1 MQKKFQRLNTILLIE
16 DDKNLSFFIQK
27 NLQSAGHNVKTAL
40 NGEDGLK
47 MALTSRY
54 GLFIID
60 IGLPGISGFNIVN
73 KLRIKDMKTPII
85 IITNDIKE
93 DKERESFDKGAN
105 LFHKKPINFEL
116 LASQVKSLLSIHKM
130 DPIVELGD
138 LFIDTRR
145 RYVSKMGKEIKLSYK
160 EFELLLSLVSGQ
172 GEVLSRNDL
181 INETFKGI
189 REVEEGSIDTL
200 VSRVRKKLKKYK
212 GQYVVETV
220 HGVGFRLNL
229 AYIGNYRD

>member
-1 MQKKFQRLNTILLIE
+1 MLKKLQKLSSILLIE

-27 NLQSAGHNVKTAL
+27 NLQAAGQNIEASFS
-40 NGEDGLK
+40 GDEGLK
-47 MALTSRY
+47 MALTKRY
-54 GLFIID
+54 GLLIVD
-60 IGLPGISGFNIVN
+60 IGLPGISGFNVVN
-73 KLRIKDMKTPII
+73 KLRTKGIKTPII
-85 IITNDIKE
+85 IITNDIKAE
-93 DKERESFDKGAN
+93 RERESFDKGAN

-130 DPIVELGD
+130 DPVIELGD
-138 LFIDTRR
+138 LFIDTKR
-145 RYVSKMGKEIKLSYK
+145 RYVSKDGKEIKLSYK
-160 EFELLLSLVSGQ
+160 EFELLLSLVAGE

-200 VSRVRKKLKKYK
+200 VSRVRKKLRKYK

-229 AYIGNYRD
+229 AYIGGYRD